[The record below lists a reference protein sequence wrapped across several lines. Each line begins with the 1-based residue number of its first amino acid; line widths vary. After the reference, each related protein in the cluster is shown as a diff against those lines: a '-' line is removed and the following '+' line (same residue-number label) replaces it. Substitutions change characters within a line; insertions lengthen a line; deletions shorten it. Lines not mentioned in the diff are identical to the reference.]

1 MGWNSVGNVLSS
13 GLFIPVSCMMLAE
26 IIFISKL
33 KVAENKMFCVSSQLD
48 LHKERSTLIYFTS
61 VVVSGIVVW
70 NDDISPCQCLV
81 PMSDAPRLFIYNL
94 FLKSGSKILTL
105 FHLSEILNG
114 WRWHSV
120 ARTFSLYCLS
130 SCLQLMWLKL
140 MRCRRRQGHVDT
152 KSSWHLCV

>member
-13 GLFIPVSCMMLAE
+13 GLSVHVFCMMLAE

-48 LHKERSTLIYFTS
+48 LQKKRSTLIYFTS
-61 VVVSGIVVW
+61 VFVSGIVVW
-70 NDDISPCQCLV
+70 NNDISPCQCLV
-81 PMSDAPRLFIYNL
+81 LMNTPWLFINNL
-94 FLKSGSKILTL
+94 FLKSRGKILTL

-114 WRWHSV
+114 WGWHSV
-120 ARTFSLYCLS
+120 ARTFSLCCLS
-130 SCLQLMWLKL
+130 SCLQLMWLKW
-140 MRCRRRQGHVDT
+140 MRCRWRQGHIDA